1 MTRPCWIWYPGD
13 MELYYGLKQNMSRVE
28 RGYGWPAFWKSDGF
42 RNRVV
47 FRKDYELAAPTTFTV
62 CSKAVGYVLADE
74 KKYPFGRHISL
85 PEGSHRISVHAMR
98 IDAFPAIF
106 VEGDV
111 IFSDR
116 TWTVSDYVT
125 TWDHAGTSAY
135 FTDGDRDVA
144 EWPYSEALY
153 KPISVKPASVSV
165 PTAEAEDIQGNKAP
179 FRISG
184 ESMTADGFLY
194 EFETELTAEL
204 LIRSSDGA
212 PLPAEALETVTAYLG
227 ESTEEA
233 LDPVH
238 CYYSFTPDGKTGRTP
253 RAAVRAVFIPGP
265 RYDVTAIHQ
274 YVDIPVR
281 VSFSGKDE
289 KLKRIWEVAAH
300 TFKLASGIF
309 FIDGVKRDKWI
320 WSGDAYQSIQLNP
333 YLFRDP
339 DIDRRTL
346 IALRGNDPVTAH
358 INTIADYSML
368 WLIGVMEHTKIYD
381 DFDFLRDMYPKM
393 KTMADFL
400 MEQTDELGFFTG
412 RPGDWIYIDWADMD
426 KTGAFGAEQMLYA
439 LTMRR
444 MGDAAALLGLSED
457 EEFFRG
463 RWEELKE
470 NINSYYWDE
479 EKGAYIDSFRS
490 GRRYVTRQTNI
501 FALRS
506 GVCEGARRD
515 AVIKN
520 VLLNP
525 DVPPITTPYFTFYEL
540 DELGKA
546 GLTDILYERLTSY
559 WGGMLDKGAVTF
571 WEEYDPTVPDE
582 AQYDMYGD
590 RFGKSL
596 CHAWAA
602 SPLYLIG
609 RYLSDR

>member
-1 MTRPCWIWYPGD
+1 
-13 MELYYGLKQNMSRVE
+13 
-28 RGYGWPAFWKSDGF
+28 
-42 RNRVV
+42 
-47 FRKDYELAAPTTFTV
+47 
-62 CSKAVGYVLADE
+62 
-74 KKYPFGRHISL
+74 
-85 PEGSHRISVHAMR
+85 
-98 IDAFPAIF
+98 
-106 VEGDV
+106 
-111 IFSDR
+111 
-116 TWTVSDYVT
+116 
-125 TWDHAGTSAY
+125 
-135 FTDGDRDVA
+135 
-144 EWPYSEALY
+144 
-153 KPISVKPASVSV
+153 
-165 PTAEAEDIQGNKAP
+165 
-179 FRISG
+179 
-184 ESMTADGFLY
+184 
-194 EFETELTAEL
+194 
-204 LIRSSDGA
+204 
-212 PLPAEALETVTAYLG
+212 
-227 ESTEEA
+227 
-233 LDPVH
+233 
-238 CYYSFTPDGKTGRTP
+238 
-253 RAAVRAVFIPGP
+253 
-265 RYDVTAIHQ
+265 
-274 YVDIPVR
+274 
-281 VSFSGKDE
+281 
-289 KLKRIWEVAAH
+289 
-300 TFKLASGIF
+300 
-309 FIDGVKRDKWI
+309 
-320 WSGDAYQSIQLNP
+320 
-333 YLFRDP
+333 
-339 DIDRRTL
+339 
-346 IALRGNDPVTAH
+346 
-358 INTIADYSML
+358 
-368 WLIGVMEHTKIYD
+368 
-381 DFDFLRDMYPKM
+381 
-393 KTMADFL
+393 

-444 MGDAAALLGLSED
+444 MGDAAALLGLPED
-457 EEFFRG
+457 EKFFRG
-463 RWEELKE
+463 RWDELKK

-525 DVPPITTPYFTFYEL
+525 AVPPITTPYFTFYDL